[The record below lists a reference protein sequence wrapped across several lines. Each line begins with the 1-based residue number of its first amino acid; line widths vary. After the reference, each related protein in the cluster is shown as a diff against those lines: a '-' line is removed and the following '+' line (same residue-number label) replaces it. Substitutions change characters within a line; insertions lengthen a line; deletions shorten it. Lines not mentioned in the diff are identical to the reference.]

1 MMRNQYEPYSAVTFL
16 LLGLGIGIV
25 LALVRNP
32 KMKQTAK
39 LEGVN
44 SWRTP
49 GTQPQ
54 EEEDERAA

>member
-25 LALVRNP
+25 LALVCNP